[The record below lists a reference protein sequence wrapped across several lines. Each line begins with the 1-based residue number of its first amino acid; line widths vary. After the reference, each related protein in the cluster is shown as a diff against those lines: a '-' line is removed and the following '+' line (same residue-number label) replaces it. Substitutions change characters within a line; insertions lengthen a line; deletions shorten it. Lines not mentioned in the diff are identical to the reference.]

1 MTVIPKRASTVVLMD
16 RKSRVYLTKRPITM
30 KFLGGYY
37 VFPGGTVDEQDET
50 VGSNLVMNRPNLTL
64 SPAYYIAAARELFEE
79 VGVLLARHADGRPV
93 MFNEEKERDY
103 RQRLIKGQMSFVDLL
118 KRENLHFDFNHLKYF
133 GTLVTPEG
141 SPYRFDTSFFLAD
154 LPEGQSPVPDA
165 YEIEN
170 AFWATPEEALSAYA
184 KGKLPMISPTILS
197 LETIINHK
205 KGNPLQ
211 LPKNPNLF

>member
-50 VGSNLVMNRPNLTL
+50 VGNNHVLNHPNLTL

-79 VGVLLARHADGRPV
+79 VGVLLASRADGRPV
-93 MFNEEKERDY
+93 MFNEAKEREY
-103 RQRLIKGQMSFVDLL
+103 RQQLVKGQMSFEELL
-118 KRENLHFDFNHLKYF
+118 KREKLHFDFNQLKYF

-141 SPYRFDTSFFLAD
+141 SPYRFDTSFFLAE
-154 LPEGQSPVPDA
+154 LPDGQSPVPDT

-170 AFWATPEEALSAYA
+170 AFWATPEEALSAYSQ
-184 KGKLPMISPTILS
+184 GKLPMISPTILS
-197 LETIINHK
+197 LETIINYK
-205 KGNPLQ
+205 KGNPLK
-211 LPKNPNLF
+211 LPKNPYLF